1 MTISIDGELWVPVEI
16 TMIGKTGFLEAWRT
30 GIEEWTRYDNE
41 TSVRAFYKTR
51 DSQELYRPVGL
62 TETDLG
68 LQYGSSETI
77 DRDFN
82 KDMDKI
88 ISQVLAEYV
97 NTASTSGRKQDYNRL
112 GIVYAQFQRYSQAE
126 TAFNKVISL
135 DPEVTGARINLG
147 NLQFLQENYTRAVKS
162 YETVLKNLEAKN
174 RGESSTALK
183 VLINLARAS
192 YMLEQIDEAD
202 SYFSRAKNIDPV
214 KTEEYSYLASAGDSN
229 SGRAAEKPVMK
240 EAIIFVEGE

>member
-16 TMIGKTGFLEAWRT
+16 TMSGKTGFLEAWRT
-30 GIEEWTRYDNE
+30 GVEEWTRYDNE
-41 TSVRAFYKTR
+41 TTVRAFYKTR
-51 DSQELYRPVGL
+51 ESQELYRPVGL

-68 LQYGSSETI
+68 LQYGNSDTI
-77 DRDFN
+77 NREFN

-88 ISQVLAEYV
+88 ISQVVAEYV

-135 DPEVTGARINLG
+135 DPEFTGARINLG
-147 NLQFLQENYTRAVKS
+147 NLQFLKENYSGAVKS
-162 YETVLKNLEAKN
+162 YEDVIEKLEAKG

-192 YMLEQIDEAD
+192 YMLEQFNKAD
-202 SYFSRAKNIDPV
+202 SYFSKAKNIDPV
-214 KTEEYSYLASAGDSN
+214 KTEEYAYLASAGDSGE
-229 SGRAAEKPVMK
+229 GRASEELVMK
-240 EAIIFVEGE
+240 EAIIFVEE